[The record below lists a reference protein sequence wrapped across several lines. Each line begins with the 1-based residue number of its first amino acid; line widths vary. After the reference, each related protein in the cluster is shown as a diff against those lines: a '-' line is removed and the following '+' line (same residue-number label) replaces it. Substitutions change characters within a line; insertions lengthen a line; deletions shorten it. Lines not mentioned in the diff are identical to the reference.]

1 MRAAIFEGMASPVPL
16 AAVAAAPAAEPLF
29 DAQIAALTQR
39 MARGEE
45 AAFHEFHDRYFDR
58 LLRYQFVLARGDE
71 DAAREALQETLTRV
85 ARRVRRFDDEHAFWC
100 WLARLARSAA
110 IDAARRRTRYSR
122 LLRLFALGGSAGTTV
137 PREDEADAHL
147 EQLLA
152 RTVECLDPDDRALL
166 DAKYTARSTVRAIA
180 EERRT
185 TEKAIESR
193 LLRIRRELRSAMKN
207 LLRHEND

>member
-1 MRAAIFEGMASPVPL
+1 MPAAILEGMAGPVPL
-16 AAVAAAPAAEPLF
+16 AAVVAAPPAEPLF
-29 DAQIAALTQR
+29 DGQSAALTQR

-45 AAFHEFHDRYFDR
+45 TAFREFHDRYFDR

-71 DAAREALQETLTRV
+71 DVAREALQETLTRV

-100 WLARLARSAA
+100 WLACLARTAA

-122 LLRLFALGGSAGTTV
+122 LLRLFAVGGSVAPSET
-137 PREDEADAHL
+137 RDEEADAHL
-147 EQLLA
+147 EALLA
-152 RTVECLDPDDRALL
+152 RTVESLDPDDRALL
-166 DAKYTARSTVRAIA
+166 DAKYTTRSTVRAIA

-193 LLRIRRELRSAMKN
+193 LLRIRRDLRSAIQN

>member
-1 MRAAIFEGMASPVPL
+1 MRVAFLEDMAGPVPL
-16 AAVAAAPAAEPLF
+16 AVVVAPPAEPVF
-29 DAQIAALTQR
+29 DAQTAALTQR
-39 MARGEE
+39 MARGDE

-100 WLARLARSAA
+100 WLACLARSAA

-122 LLRLFALGGSAGTTV
+122 LLRLFALGGSAGTE
-137 PREDEADAHL
+137 PREDAADARL
-147 EQLLA
+147 EELLA
-152 RTVECLDPDDRALL
+152 RSVESLDPDDRALL
-166 DAKYTARSTVRAIA
+166 DAKYTARSSVRAIA

-185 TEKAIESR
+185 SEKAIESR
-193 LLRIRRELRSAMKN
+193 LLRIRRELRCAITT

>member
-1 MRAAIFEGMASPVPL
+1 MRVAFLEEMAGPVPL
-16 AAVAAAPAAEPLF
+16 AAVVAAPPPEPLF
-29 DAQIAALTQR
+29 DAQIAALTQC

-45 AAFHEFHDRYFDR
+45 TAFHEFHDRYFDR

-71 DAAREALQETLTRV
+71 DAAREALQETFTRV
-85 ARRVRRFDDEHAFWC
+85 ARRVRRFDQENAFWC
-100 WLARLARSAA
+100 WLACLARSAA

-122 LLRLFALGGSAGTTV
+122 LLRLFALGGSARTE
-137 PREDEADAHL
+137 PREDAADAHL
-147 EQLLA
+147 EELLA
-152 RTVECLDPDDRALL
+152 RSVESLDPDDRVLL

-180 EERRT
+180 QERRT

-193 LLRIRRELRSAMKN
+193 LLRIRRELRGAIKS